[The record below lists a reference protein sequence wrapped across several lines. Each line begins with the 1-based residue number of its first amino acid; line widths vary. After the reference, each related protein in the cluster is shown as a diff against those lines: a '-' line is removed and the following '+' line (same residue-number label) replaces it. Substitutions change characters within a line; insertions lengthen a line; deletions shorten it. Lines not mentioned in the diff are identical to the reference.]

1 MVTFFEEISTQLE
14 KLRSQIESLQR
25 VLQTATPTTHESR
38 DDLALLE
45 RAIRECARAG
55 NPVSKTGKHG
65 LFKRKSMLPCP
76 LANMSRHK
84 LERLADELLSN
95 GRIERDKQN
104 YGRLVGAALP
114 ASVESDI
121 EDIVR
126 KVMREAFSR

>member
-1 MVTFFEEISTQLE
+1 MVTFFDEISTQLE

-25 VLQTATPTTHESR
+25 VLQTATTPKEQQ

-45 RAIRECARAG
+45 RAIRECAMAG

-65 LFKRKSMLPCP
+65 LFKRKAMLPCP

-84 LERLADELLSN
+84 LERLADELLRN
-95 GRIERDKQN
+95 GRIERDKEN
-104 YGRLVGAALP
+104 YGRLVGTSLP

-121 EDIVR
+121 EAIVR
-126 KVMREAFSR
+126 KVLREAFSR

>member
-1 MVTFFEEISTQLE
+1 MVTFFEEISSQLE
-14 KLRSQIESLQR
+14 KLRSQIESLQS
-25 VLQTATPTTHESR
+25 VLQTATAPKEQ

-84 LERLADELLSN
+84 LERLADQLLSN
-95 GRIERDKQN
+95 GRIERDKTN
-104 YGRLVGAALP
+104 YGRLVGASLP
-114 ASVESDI
+114 PSVESDI